1 MRGDEKAQE
10 YALGVDIGGTF
21 TDLALLDRASKRVIA
36 GKSLT
41 DYEDFARG
49 VIGCIEKTL
58 AESGVPVAAVR
69 AVVHGTTLATN
80 ALIQRRGARTALIVT
95 RGFRDV
101 LETARGTR
109 YDIFDL
115 DIELPEPLVPRA
127 LVFEVDERIDFKGRT
142 VTPLARDQ
150 VHALAKAL
158 TSDRI
163 ESVAVCLLHSYANS
177 AHEREIASILAE
189 AAPRLAVSLSSDVVP
204 AIGEYDRATTTV
216 ANVYLQPI
224 VRGYLERL
232 RKALAEIGVAR
243 PPMIIAS
250 DGGAMSLETA
260 GRFPVRL
267 IESGPAG
274 GAIAAAHFGQRA
286 RLEHVIS
293 FDMGGTTAKICVIDN
308 YEPDHATEF
317 EAARIA
323 RFARGSGL
331 PLKVPAV
338 EMIEIGA
345 GGGSIAHVDRAGLLK
360 VGPESAS
367 ASPGPACYG
376 FGGEKPTVTDADL
389 CLGYLSPD
397 FFLGGTMKLDK
408 AASQRAIARE
418 IAAPLKLDPT
428 RAAWGIHDVVNNN
441 MARAAKIHCMERG
454 KDPRLYTLVAFGGA
468 GPIHAFRIAQ
478 VLGVPRILYPAHA
491 GIMSSVGFLIARP
504 SFEFLRS
511 YETPLGAGS
520 VVRMQELFADMERE
534 GRALLRSAGVAA
546 KDVATKRELGL
557 RYAGQAFV
565 LYVPAPAAKSAREFL
580 TRVERA
586 FLAEYKAR
594 YHRTNPDVPIE
605 VVTLRSLV
613 QGPRPDI
620 AIEAPARG
628 GGARRAL
635 KGLRPAYLPEKKR
648 FVSCP
653 VYDRYALAGTLSGP
667 AIVEERESTVVIG
680 LGAKAKVDAGGNLLV
695 TLPRAKPARPRSGGV
710 AR

>member
-1 MRGDEKAQE
+1 MAGTKGEDF
-10 YALGVDIGGTF
+10 ALGVDIGGTF
-21 TDLALLDRASKRVIA
+21 TDLALLDRTSNRIIA

-58 AESGVPVAAVR
+58 AESGVAVGLVQ

-80 ALIQRRGARTALIVT
+80 ALIQRRGARTALLVT

-127 LVFEVDERIDFKGRT
+127 LVFEIDERIDFAGRV
-142 VTPLARDQ
+142 VTRLAREQ
-150 VHALAKAL
+150 VRELARTLAAEGV
-158 TSDRI
+158 
-163 ESVAVCLLHSYANS
+163 ESAAVCLFHSYANP
-177 AHEREIASILAE
+177 AHEREIAAILAE
-189 AAPRLAVSLSSDVVP
+189 AAPKLAVSLSSDVVP

-216 ANVYLQPI
+216 ANVYLQPV

-232 RKALAEIGVAR
+232 RRALAEIGIAR

-250 DGGAMSLETA
+250 DGGTMSLETA

-274 GAIAAAHFGQRA
+274 GAIAAAHFGRRA
-286 RLEHVIS
+286 GLPHVIG

-308 YEPDHATEF
+308 YEPEHATEF

-323 RFARGSGL
+323 RFAKGSGL

-389 CLGYLSPD
+389 CLGYLDPK
-397 FFLGGTMKLDK
+397 FFLGGTMALDR
-408 AASQRAIARE
+408 AAAERAIAHE
-418 IAAPLKLDPT
+418 IARPLKLDPT

-468 GPIHAFRIAQ
+468 GPIHAYRIAQ

-504 SFEFLRS
+504 SFEFVRS
-511 YETPLGAGS
+511 YETPLGKGS
-520 VVRMQELFADMERE
+520 VTRMQELFAGMERE
-534 GRALLRSAGVAA
+534 GRDLLRSAGVAP
-546 KDVATKRELGL
+546 KDIATSRELGL

-565 LYVPAPAAKSAREFL
+565 LYIPAPSAKSTADILARA
-580 TRVERA
+580 ERA
-586 FLAEYKAR
+586 FLGEYKSR
-594 YHRTNPDVPIE
+594 YHRVNPGVPIE

-613 QGPRPDI
+613 SGPRPDI
-620 AIEAPARG
+620 EIAAPGARG
-628 GGARRAL
+628 GSAKRAL
-635 KGLRPAYLPEKKR
+635 KGTRPVYLPEWKR
-648 FVSCP
+648 FVACP
-653 VYDRYALAGTLSGP
+653 VYDRYALGGRFAGP

-680 LGAKAKVDAGGNLLV
+680 AGATARVDSGGNLLV
-695 TLPRAKPARPRSGGV
+695 TLPRPTRGV
-710 AR
+710 ARRGKAAR